1 MNSQEFDRALETI
14 SDPLIDSAARAY
26 DRGKRRPGYKKY
38 LRIAAAAAA
47 VVILLTA
54 LSFWHSERE
63 IITGPSL
70 LTVKVYGV
78 NNDDTI
84 PVEGVVLEEG
94 IQLITEKWNRLSNR
108 PGLTIL
114 FSVPEDAYDD
124 KDISY
129 EIQMSGGSF
138 SYQGNPRDENGDRL
152 SPYEYRKLCYLG
164 NQFTIDK
171 NGFVLYFRP
180 YIKIFNDEIQN
191 DKSIYVDDQQVFAN
205 VIIYCGRHIVG
216 YAVIEFFACVDSEEA
231 EAFLEQHPE
240 LEGVSSGE
248 IQWNAHGAEL
258 LEAKSFPM
266 VNGRF
271 QRVDREYVEE
281 QFQRIRS
288 ENIKE

>member
-1 MNSQEFDRALETI
+1 MKGTDLSRQLGDLPEDMIAEAMA
-14 SDPLIDSAARAY
+14 PA
-26 DRGKRRPGYKKY
+26 KPMRRKNIAGRL
-38 LRIAAAAAA
+38 LRITAAAAA

-138 SYQGNPRDENGDRL
+138 SYQGNPRDENGDWL